1 MDLSTLKYTG
11 GEILK
16 ILIAENSGFCFGV
29 SKALESTKKV
39 LKMSQ
44 TKTYSL
50 GPLIHN
56 DQVIAQLGQE
66 GLETIDSIKEIDKGK
81 VIIRSHGIPLHVY
94 DIAKNKSIELIDCT
108 CPFVRKIQNKVKE
121 FSQLGYQIV
130 IIGDPKHPEVI
141 GINGWC
147 DNSAIIINNEENVAV
162 MLNYDKICIVAQTT
176 FYEEKFNVLV
186 KLISYKGKEV
196 EVFNTICNATQLR
209 QKSCAEI
216 ARSSEAMV
224 VIGGYHSSNTQK
236 LVDIS
241 KKYCNNTY
249 HIETAD
255 QLPINELKNFN
266 TIGLTAGAST
276 PSWIIKEVYDKM
288 SNLGDM
294 NELMRAIEDTMVT
307 VHRGD
312 TVKGKVISIKNDE
325 VMVNIGYKS
334 DGIIKKDELSNDPDI
349 IPSEVLSVGDEIE
362 VYVQRLDDGEGNVIL
377 SKKRVDTVKSWDELE
392 EAYNSQSV
400 LNAKTIEVVKGG
412 AIALVNGLRGFI
424 PISQIANRFVSD
436 LQVFIGKEFD
446 VRVID
451 FDRNK
456 KRIVLSRK
464 VVEKE
469 ELEKK
474 KNELWKNIEKD
485 QVIEG
490 QVKRITDFGAFVDIG
505 GVDGLIH
512 ISDLSWSHVKHPSE
526 VVKEGDTVKVV
537 ILDADKQKNRIS
549 LGLKQTSPH
558 PWENIYEKY
567 NVGDIVEGKI
577 IRLVDFG
584 AFVMLEQGIEGLV
597 HISQISDKHISKPSE
612 ELKVG
617 EKVKVKILDIN
628 KEEKRIALSIREAI
642 TLESDENTEY
652 TTGEEEITIGD
663 IIKDK

>member
-1 MDLSTLKYTG
+1 M
-11 GEILK
+11 K
-16 ILIAENSGFCFGV
+16 IIIAENSGFCFGV
-29 SKALESTKKV
+29 SKAIELTKKI
-39 LKMSQ
+39 LNEGHI
-44 TKTYSL
+44 KTYSL

-56 DQVIAQLGQE
+56 SQVINQLNEE
-66 GLETIDSIKEIDKGK
+66 GLNIIENIEEIDNGK
-81 VIIRSHGIPLHVY
+81 AIIRSHGVPLHVY
-94 DIAKNKSIELIDCT
+94 DIAKEKGIELVDCT
-108 CPFVRKIQNKVKE
+108 CPFVRKIQNTVKE
-121 FSQLGYQIV
+121 FSNLGYQIV

-176 FYEEKFNVLV
+176 FFEGKFKKLAE
-186 KLISYKGKEV
+186 LISFKGKEV

-209 QKSCAEI
+209 QKSCEEI
-216 ARSSEAMV
+216 AKISEAMV

-241 KKYCNNTY
+241 KKFCNNTY

-255 QLPINELKNFN
+255 ELPINELKKFN

-294 NELMRAIEDTMVT
+294 NELMKAIEDTMVK

-312 TVKGKVISIKNDE
+312 TVKGKVISIRNDE

-334 DGIIKKDELSNDPDI
+334 DGIIKKDELSNDPDVK
-349 IPSEVLSVGDEIE
+349 PSEILSEGDEIE
-362 VYVQRLDDGEGNVIL
+362 VYILKLDDGEGNVIL

-392 EAYNSQSV
+392 EAFNNKSTV
-400 LNAKTIEVVKGG
+400 NAKVIEVVNGG
-412 AIALVNGLRGFI
+412 AIALVKGLRGFI

-436 LQVFIGKEFD
+436 LQVFIGKIFD

-456 KRIVLSRK
+456 KRIILSRK
-464 VVEKE
+464 SVEAE
-469 ELEKK
+469 ELENK
-474 KNELWKNIEKD
+474 KNKLWKNIEKD
-485 QVIEG
+485 QVIQG

-505 GVDGLIH
+505 GVDGLVH

-526 VVKEGDTVKVV
+526 VVKEGDIVKVIV
-537 ILDADKQKNRIS
+537 LDADKQKNRIS

-558 PWENIYEKY
+558 PWENIDAKY
-567 NVGDIVEGKI
+567 NAGDVVEGKV

-584 AFVMLEQGIEGLV
+584 AFVMLEQGVEGLV
-597 HISQISDKHISKPSE
+597 HISQISDKHIVKPSE

-628 KEEKRIALSIREAI
+628 EEEKKISLSIREAS
-642 TLESDENTEY
+642 TKESNETIEYNT
-652 TTGEEEITIGD
+652 EEEITIGD
-663 IIKDK
+663 IIKENK